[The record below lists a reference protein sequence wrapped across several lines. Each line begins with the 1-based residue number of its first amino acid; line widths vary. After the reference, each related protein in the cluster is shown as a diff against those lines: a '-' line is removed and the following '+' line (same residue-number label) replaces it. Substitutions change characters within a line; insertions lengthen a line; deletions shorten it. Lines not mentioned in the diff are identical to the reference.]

1 MRLAGKEIAMVYEN
15 MIGLIGKTPLMKL
28 PDMGQGSDTQILVK
42 LEKQNP
48 TGSAKDRAAL
58 YMIMDAEEKGI
69 LKEGGTIIEPTSGN
83 TGIGLAAIAAVRGY
97 RCIIV
102 MPDTMSVERQS
113 LIKAFGAEIVLTDGA
128 GGMAA
133 SIKEAE
139 KIAEKTKGSW
149 IAGQFENDAN
159 SKAHYMTTG
168 PEIWEDTDGNV
179 DIFIATVGT
188 GGTLTG
194 TGRYLKEKN
203 SDIKVV
209 AVEPAAS
216 PLLSGGK
223 AGEHGIQGIGANFIP
238 DVLDRNVY
246 DEVSEITDEEA
257 FEMTDMLAKKAGI
270 LCGISSGAAVAAA
283 LKEAAKKENK
293 GKRIVVILTDTGERY
308 LSTGVFK

>member
-1 MRLAGKEIAMVYEN
+1 MVKENILGTIGSTPMVRINRLSPN
-15 MIGLIGKTPLMKL
+15 
-28 PDMGQGSDTQILVK
+28 PDVNIFAK
-42 LEKQNP
+42 LEGFNP
-48 TGSAKDRAAL
+48 TGSIKDRIAVKMIEAAE
-58 YMIMDAEEKGI
+58 AEGR
-69 LKEGGTIIEPTSGN
+69 LKPGQTIIEPTSGN

-133 SIKEAE
+133 SIEKAE
-139 KIAEKTKGSW
+139 EIAAKTPGSW

-168 PEIWEDTDGNV
+168 PEIWDDTDGKV
-179 DIFIATVGT
+179 DIFVATVGT

-194 TGRYLKEKN
+194 TGKYLKENNPKV
-203 SDIKVV
+203 KVV
-209 AVEPAAS
+209 AVEPSAS
-216 PLLSGGK
+216 PLLSGGE
-223 AGEHGIQGIGANFIP
+223 AGAHGIQGIGANFIP

-246 DEVSEITDEEA
+246 DEVICITDDEA
-257 FEMTDMLAKKAGI
+257 YEMTDMLAKKAGI
-270 LCGISSGAAVAAA
+270 LCGISSGASVAAA
-283 LKEAAKKENK
+283 VKEALKVENK
-293 GKRIVVILTDTGERY
+293 GKRVVAVLTDTGERY

>member
-1 MRLAGKEIAMVYEN
+1 MIYEN
-15 MIGLIGKTPLMKL
+15 MIQLIGNTPLMKL
-28 PDMGQGSDTQILVK
+28 PDMGQGDKAEILVK
-42 LEKQNP
+42 LERQNP

-58 YMIMDAEEKGI
+58 YMIKDAEERGV

-133 SIKEAE
+133 SIEKAE
-139 KIAEKTKGSW
+139 EIAAKTPGSW

-168 PEIWEDTDGNV
+168 PEVWDDTEGKV
-179 DIFIATVGT
+179 DIFVATVGT

-194 TGRYLKEKN
+194 TGKYLKEKN
-203 SDIKVV
+203 PKVKVV
-209 AVEPAAS
+209 AVEPSAS
-216 PLLSGGK
+216 PLLSGGE
-223 AGEHGIQGIGANFIP
+223 AGAHGIQGIGANFIP

-246 DEVSEITDEEA
+246 DEVICITDDEA
-257 FEMTDMLAKKAGI
+257 YEMTDMLAKKAGI
-270 LCGISSGAAVAAA
+270 LCGISSGASVTAAVKEA
-283 LKEAAKKENK
+283 LKAENK
-293 GKRIVVILTDTGERY
+293 GKRIVAVLTDTGERY

>member
-1 MRLAGKEIAMVYEN
+1 MVYEN

>member
-1 MRLAGKEIAMVYEN
+1 MVYEN

-113 LIKAFGAEIVLTDGA
+113 LINAFGAEIVLTDGA